1 MAVDYAKDRI
11 HINCLC
17 PGFVESPMIASITA
31 DPDGKAALA
40 AQHPW
45 NALGRPEDI
54 ADAALFLASDDA
66 SVPLT
71 PNFEKYPNESQ
82 CVGDWPCDGD

>member
-11 HINCLC
+11 HVNCLC

-31 DPDGKAALA
+31 DPDSRADLA

-54 ADAALFLASDDA
+54 ADAALFLASDEA
-66 SVPLT
+66 LVFTFVRLMTCVSNMLT
-71 PNFEKYPNESQ
+71 
-82 CVGDWPCDGD
+82 VRG

>member
-1 MAVDYAKDRI
+1 
-11 HINCLC
+11 
-17 PGFVESPMIASITA
+17 MIASITA
-31 DPDGKAALA
+31 DPEGKAALA

-54 ADAALFLASDDA
+54 ADAALFLASDEA

-71 PNFEKYPNESQ
+71 TSKDETLTSHSAW
-82 CVGDWPCDGD
+82 VTGHSMVIDGAYTCQ